1 MVDTFVLD
9 LLNVMLKVKIMS
21 DYPNSFPPN
30 ESEKNDKKIIKIF
43 SIAKK
48 IKTRKN
54 YYIICGKYK
63 KFKNPKITWIFE
75 KTLVFSVI
83 YSKWKIDDEKLF
95 P

>member
-30 ESEKNDKKIIKIF
+30 ESEKNDKQIIKKIF

-54 YYIICGKYK
+54 YYIICGKYI
-63 KFKNPKITWIFE
+63 KFKNPKNNVNF
-75 KTLVFSVI
+75 
-83 YSKWKIDDEKLF
+83 
-95 P
+95 